1 MDSLAAPAELKDGH
15 PESPN
20 LSMVRAAFDVSVQ
33 QGFMPG
39 LEALLDHAR
48 EDCEFR
54 PYIASGHIISGHDAI
69 RAFYRAAMSAGTE
82 MRLRPTSFHEEG
94 ETVVVNGSM
103 RVGRPS
109 GGFSESQISWTYRFR
124 DGQLA
129 EASWSPRRAQ

>member
-1 MDSLAAPAELKDGH
+1 MEPKDGQS
-15 PESPN
+15 ESSN
-20 LSMVRAAFDVSVQ
+20 LRMIRDAFDVSVG
-33 QGFMPG
+33 QGFLAG
-39 LEALLDHAR
+39 LEALLERAR

-69 RAFYRAAMSAGTE
+69 RAFYRSAASAGTD
-82 MRLRPTSFHEEG
+82 MRLRPATFHEEG
-94 ETVVVNGSM
+94 DTVVVNGSM

-129 EASWSPRRAQ
+129 QASWRPRRPS